1 MTSKTLSSPIDRP
14 IDRLDDLPADWD
26 EVWARGRAV
35 HLLAR
40 GGAGYPE
47 LVRIAHGDVAVIVAA
62 IAYEG
67 DDRADGAAMTR
78 ETVQFRLQGLL
89 DQMTAGP
96 TRPAAGPSPLP
107 SPSVT

>member
-1 MTSKTLSSPIDRP
+1 MLSAPIDRP
-14 IDRLDDLPADWD
+14 TDLPADWD
-26 EVWARGRAV
+26 EVRARGRAV

-67 DDRADGAAMTR
+67 DARADRAAMTR

-89 DQMTAGP
+89 GQMTAGP
-96 TRPAAGPSPLP
+96 TRPAVDPPP
-107 SPSVT
+107 FPPPSVT